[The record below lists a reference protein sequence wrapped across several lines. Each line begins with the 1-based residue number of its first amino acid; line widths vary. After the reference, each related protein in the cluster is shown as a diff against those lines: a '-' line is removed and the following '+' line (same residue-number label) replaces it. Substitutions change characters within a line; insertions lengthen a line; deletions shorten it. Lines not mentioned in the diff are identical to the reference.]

1 MYPSWIINQQA
12 WIEDDGSLYIQTEL
26 CTATLRDEMTGTV
39 TIDDGS
45 ATDSLHRI
53 DVFRQMKV
61 LREVLL
67 ALELVHQRGMV
78 HLDIKPDNIF
88 VKNNI
93 YKLRD
98 FGLANASTRNGGQ
111 ADTMPDV
118 EEISSHTLYTF
129 YSLIIDNYLV

>member
-1 MYPSWIINQQA
+1 
-12 WIEDDGSLYIQTEL
+12 
-26 CTATLRDEMTGTV
+26 
-39 TIDDGS
+39 
-45 ATDSLHRI
+45 
-53 DVFRQMKV
+53 MKV

-93 YKLRD
+93 YKLGD

-111 ADTMPDV
+111 ADTIPDV

-129 YSLIIDNYLV
+129 YSLIIDNYIV